1 MITSPEQFRLA
12 RERLGYTQHELG
24 ELLQLGKFP
33 DRSVRRWE
41 TGDARIPRSAAI
53 VLEAMLSGY
62 KPNQ

>member
-12 RERLGYTQHELG
+12 RERLGYTQCELG

-41 TGDARIPRSAAI
+41 SGDARIPRAAAI